1 MTLMI
6 RDFRPA
12 DAEAAAAAYSAG
24 RPHLLMTPETV
35 GYLTAHVSPKMHY
48 RLLVAELDGRVVG
61 TVRCGVHA
69 DSSTPGQGF
78 ANVSVLPEH
87 RRQGAGGA
95 LLQAAEKH
103 LAAYG
108 VTQVHAWADDEPAAQ
123 DFAARRGYRRGRIC
137 HFAHLDLTAGLRPVP
152 PLPSGIELRQATEYL
167 DDPYPLYEVDVAGAL
182 DEPGDVDASEQEY
195 EAWLAEIWNRPDLD
209 RELTV
214 VAVADGRP
222 VAFSA
227 VQTDGGSRYWSAF
240 TTTRAEYRGR
250 GLAKL
255 AKTHSLHRALAA
267 GLTDAYTNNDATNA
281 PMLAINDWLGYRRC
295 ASEWKFIRDLS
306 ADGNTPAP

>member
-6 RDFRPA
+6 RDFRPT

-24 RPHLLMTPETV
+24 RPHLLMTAEAV
-35 GYLTAHVSPKMHY
+35 GYLTAHVDPRTQY
-48 RLLVAELDGRVVG
+48 RLLVAELDGQVLG

-69 DSSTPGQGF
+69 DSSAPRQGF

-87 RRQGAGGA
+87 RRQGVGGA
-95 LLQAAEKH
+95 LLKAAEEH
-103 LAAYG
+103 LAGQG

-123 DFAARRGYRRGRIC
+123 DFAAGRGYQRGRIA

-152 PLPSGIELRQATEYL
+152 PLPSGVELHRATEYL

-182 DEPGDVDASEQEY
+182 DEPGDVDIAEQEY

-209 RELTV
+209 RDLTT
-214 VAVADGRP
+214 VAVVDGRP

-227 VQTDGGSRYWSAF
+227 VQTDGRSRYWSAF

-267 GLTDAYTNNDATNA
+267 GFTDAYTNNDGTNA

-295 ASEWKFIRDLS
+295 ASEWKYIRDLS
-306 ADGNTPAP
+306 AESSADR